1 MLNRSI
7 PPAIYNAV
15 DFDFVLPTCQQ
26 HVLSNGTQ
34 VYAVNGGSQDA
45 LLLELVFDA
54 GNWFEEQNLVAAL
67 TNFLL
72 KNGTTTKN
80 AFSINEE
87 FEYYGAFLNRNCYT
101 ETANITLHCLSKHLE
116 QLLPSVAD
124 ILSNSTFPEEELALT
139 KNNHIQ
145 KLQVN
150 LQKCDFVANR
160 LIDEFLY
167 GLQHPYGKY
176 SSTLAY
182 QNVTREQIID
192 FYTKH
197 YKHGHCTVFI
207 GGKLPQ
213 NYLAV
218 LDAVLGQLPFTP
230 KALVQPA
237 HAVSATAQRTHHIIN
252 DANGVQAAIRLA
264 IPAINR
270 KHPQFTALQVTNT
283 VFGGYF
289 GSRLMSNIRE
299 DKGYTYGIHSYI
311 QNHLHETALVIA
323 SEVGREVATATIE
336 EVYKEIHLLHNE
348 LVSEEELL
356 LVKNY
361 TLGNVLSSLD
371 GPFGILNRWKGY
383 ILQGFTEDYFY
394 KSIDTIKN
402 ITPETIQQTAKTYLQ
417 PENFYELTVV

>member
-1 MLNRSI
+1 
-7 PPAIYNAV
+7 
-15 DFDFVLPTCQQ
+15 
-26 HVLSNGTQ
+26 
-34 VYAVNGGSQDA
+34 
-45 LLLELVFDA
+45 
-54 GNWFEEQNLVAAL
+54 
-67 TNFLL
+67 
-72 KNGTTTKN
+72 
-80 AFSINEE
+80 
-87 FEYYGAFLNRNCYT
+87 
-101 ETANITLHCLSKHLE
+101 
-116 QLLPSVAD
+116 VAD
-124 ILSNSTFPEEELALT
+124 IISNSTFPEEELALT

-176 SSTLAY
+176 SSTVAY
-182 QNVTREQIID
+182 QNVTREQILD

-197 YKHGHCTVFI
+197 YKHGHCKVFI
-207 GGKLPQ
+207 AGKLPP
-213 NYLAV
+213 NYLAI

-230 KALVQPA
+230 KALVHPT
-237 HAVSATAQRTHHIIN
+237 HTVSATAQRTHNIIN
-252 DANGVQAAIRLA
+252 DANGLQAAIRLA
-264 IPAINR
+264 IPAVNR

-383 ILQGFTEDYFY
+383 ILQGFTEEYFY

>member
-1 MLNRSI
+1 MLNRST

-54 GNWFEEQNLVAAL
+54 GNWFEEKNLVAAL

-80 AFSINEE
+80 AFTINEE

-124 ILSNSTFPEEELALT
+124 IISNSTFPEEELALT

-176 SSTLAY
+176 SSTVAY
-182 QNVTREQIID
+182 QNVTRDQILD
-192 FYTKH
+192 FYAKH
-197 YKHGHCTVFI
+197 YKHGHCKVFI
-207 GGKLPQ
+207 GGKLPP
-213 NYLAV
+213 NYLAI

-230 KALVQPA
+230 KAFVHPT
-237 HAVSATAQRTHHIIN
+237 HTVSTTAQRTHNIIN

-264 IPAINR
+264 IPAVNR
-270 KHPQFTALQVTNT
+270 KHPQFTTLQVTNT

-323 SEVGREVATATIE
+323 SEVGREVATATTE

-383 ILQGFTEDYFY
+383 ILQGFTEEYFY